1 MKTPFRDHYESFAI
15 SNSYDEIVAKR
26 NTYLSPSLKTFQ
38 AYNEPLVM
46 EKGMGQWIWDVEG
59 RRYLDLMAQNTCI
72 SAGYRHPLVESEVH
86 RQMDRIQHVT
96 TTYFN
101 AAPAH
106 LAEELASRLPQGND
120 WTLHFVNSGA
130 EAVDLALLMAR
141 LHTGAHDIL
150 ALRNSY
156 HGLHFACM
164 SLTGIQGARHAVP
177 SAPGIIHVN
186 SPSPYR
192 GLFGEDTAM
201 YIEDFDQAVMA
212 STPGRIAGFIVEP
225 IQGYGGVS
233 PMPEGYLPEV
243 FERTREAGG
252 LCIIDEVQT
261 AFGRLGSHYWGFEW
275 LGATPD
281 IVVMGKGLGNGHPLS
296 AVAVKRQIAESMSNA
311 KFFNTYACNPISC
324 AAGRAVLRA
333 VDVDGLMENSNAVGL
348 RMKERLS
355 ELMEKHDVIGDV
367 RGRGLLLGM
376 ELVRDRTAK
385 IPAAEEAGRLMEFAK
400 EKGLIIGKCGQYGN
414 VIKINPPMCIRM
426 EDVDLVI
433 EVLDRG
439 LARF

>member
-1 MKTPFRDHYESFAI
+1 MKMPFKDRYEPLAI
-15 SNSYDEIVAKR
+15 SHSYDEIVAKR
-26 NTYLSPSLKTFQ
+26 NTYLSPSVKTFQ
-38 AYNEPLVM
+38 AYNEPLVL
-46 EKGMGQWIWDVEG
+46 EKGMGQWVWDVEG

-101 AAPAH
+101 AAPGL
-106 LAEELASRLPQGND
+106 LAEELVSRLPEGND
-120 WTLHFVNSGA
+120 WVLHFVNSGA

-141 LHTGAHDIL
+141 LHTGAHDII

-164 SLTGIQGARHAVP
+164 SLTGMQSARHAVP
-177 SAPGIIHVN
+177 AAPGIIHVN

-192 GLFGEDTAM
+192 GIFGDDTAM

-212 STPGRIAGFIVEP
+212 STPGRIAGFIVEA

-233 PMPEGYLPEV
+233 PLPEGYLPEAL
-243 FERTREAGG
+243 ERTREAGG

-275 LGATPD
+275 LGVTPD
-281 IVVMGKGLGNGHPLS
+281 IVVMGKGLGNGYPLS
-296 AVAVKRQIAESMSNA
+296 AVAVNRQIAESMSNA
-311 KFFNTYACNPISC
+311 KFFNTYASNPISC

-333 VDVDGLMENSNAVGL
+333 VDVDRLMENSGAVGS
-348 RMKERLS
+348 RMQERFS
-355 ELMEKHDVIGDV
+355 GLMEKHDVIGDV

-376 ELVRDRTAK
+376 ELVQNRTAK
-385 IPAAEEAGRLMEFAK
+385 TPAAEEAGRLMEFAK
-400 EKGLIIGKCGQYGN
+400 EKGVIIGKCGLYGN
-414 VIKINPPMCIRM
+414 VLKINPPMCIRM
-426 EDVDLVI
+426 EDVELVV
-433 EVLDRG
+433 EVLDQG
-439 LARF
+439 LARL